1 MNRTNLFGW
10 VALVC
15 PFEQWVLAIQVR
27 RLFNNKVLLGLDVE
41 RTHTL
46 LAKSFHWSFILLY
59 VYGIFKQVNN
69 LEDLEDTNLL
79 LFEIVFATVFLVIV
93 ILRYSYMSRFKTFL
107 GSQEPVHIVHYYFA
121 RTVHKAMYACFILLP
136 LTGLVIAGLYNQGYT
151 VNATPDEEQTVIDLV
166 LDLHGAV
173 ANLSYMLILLHIAA
187 AIYSR
192 IKGEGVWSSMVPIL
206 KEDKPT
212 KNKIVNKMAL
222 LEGQFYDKVQALLT
236 RKKK

>member
-1 MNRTNLFGW
+1 M
-10 VALVC
+10 
-15 PFEQWVLAIQVR
+15 
-27 RLFNNKVLLGLDVE
+27 E
-41 RTHTL
+41 RDHTL
-46 LAKSFHWSFILLY
+46 LAKSIHWSFILLY
-59 VYGIFKQVNN
+59 VYGIFKQVND
-69 LEDLEDTNLL
+69 LEELEDTNLL

-107 GSQEPVHIVHYYFA
+107 GSREPAHIVHYYFA
-121 RTVHKAMYACFILLP
+121 RTIHKAMYACFILLP
-136 LTGLVIAGLYNQGYT
+136 LTGLVIAGLYTQGHIL
-151 VNATPDEEQTVIDLV
+151 NPTPGEEQTVMNLV

-173 ANLSYMLILLHIAA
+173 ADLSYMLIFLHIVA

-212 KNKIVNKMAL
+212 KNEIVHKIAS
-222 LEGQFYDKVQALLT
+222 LEEQFYNRVQALFT

>member
-1 MNRTNLFGW
+1 MLLR
-10 VALVC
+10 LVV
-15 PFEQWVLAIQVR
+15 QKA
-27 RLFNNKVLLGLDVE
+27 
-41 RTHTL
+41 HTL
-46 LAKSFHWSFILLY
+46 LAKSIHWSFILLY

-79 LFEIVFATVFLVIV
+79 LFEIIFATVFLVIV

-107 GSQEPVHIVHYYFA
+107 GSREPVHIVHYYFA
-121 RTVHKAMYACFILLP
+121 RTVHKAMYACFIILP
-136 LTGLVIAGLYNQGYT
+136 LTGLMIAGLYSQGYT
-151 VNATPDEEQTVIDLV
+151 VNATPDEEQTVIDVV

-173 ANLSYMLILLHIAA
+173 ANLSYMLIFLHIGA

-212 KNKIVNKMAL
+212 ENEIVNKIAS
-222 LEGQFYDKVQALLT
+222 LEEQFYDKAQALFT
-236 RKKK
+236 WKKK